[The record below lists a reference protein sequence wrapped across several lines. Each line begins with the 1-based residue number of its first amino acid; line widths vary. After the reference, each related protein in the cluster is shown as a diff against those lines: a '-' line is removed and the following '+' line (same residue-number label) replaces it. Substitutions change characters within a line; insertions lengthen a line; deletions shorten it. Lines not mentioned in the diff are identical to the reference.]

1 MISSEVLSERFT
13 DPSFFS
19 QHPWLEYVFIASAF
33 MSQVFT
39 LANTTSPLV
48 QLKTITNHYGASS
61 LERNWFQASFS
72 LSAGALILVSG
83 RIGDVFG
90 LKATALW
97 GYGWATI
104 WTILVGASYWV
115 NSVEF
120 YIVARALQGAG
131 LAFVL
136 PNLMGIVGR
145 IYQPGT
151 HRKNMVFALIGMGAP
166 LGGAC
171 GVLFSGIITEE
182 TKYFCWTYFAAA
194 IAMGIAMGLAWWSVP
209 NVHLQRD
216 SEKNV
221 DWAGCA
227 MSVIGLVLLDFCV
240 NQAPLVGWKTP
251 YVIALLIISVVV
263 LALFAVYETRFPKF
277 PLLPA
282 ALLKSPRL
290 LLLVLAKSLAWGSY
304 GVLFFHYFTFLE
316 DFRHYNPLE
325 MGASQAHALLFGCLA
340 AIACGYAIR
349 HVPIHFVLI
358 FSMLCFVGACIMQ
371 AVTPVNQTYWA
382 LTFPTWILS
391 TVSTDTS
398 FPSGSIILSEH
409 LPYEYQGMAGSLIN
423 TIVNY
428 SNSFFLG
435 LSTVVEVECQKRWP
449 NDKLKS
455 FRAALYFGIA
465 LAGTALILTIIFT
478 ALEWSEGKVV
488 KLAPQPP
495 KSPYI
500 EDESEDGEKEVE
512 KVRTAE
518 SLV

>member
-1 MISSEVLSERFT
+1 M
-13 DPSFFS
+13 
-19 QHPWLEYVFIASAF
+19 
-33 MSQVFT
+33 
-39 LANTTSPLV
+39 
-48 QLKTITNHYGASS
+48 
-61 LERNWFQASFS
+61 
-72 LSAGALILVSG
+72 VSG

-90 LKATALW
+90 LKGTAMCGYAWATA
-97 GYGWATI
+97 
-104 WTILVGASYWV
+104 WTILTGASYWV
-115 NSVEF
+115 GNVEF
-120 YIVARALQGAG
+120 YIICRALQGAG

-182 TKYFCWTYFAAA
+182 TSYFCWTYFAAA

-209 NVHLQRD
+209 RIHLESRSKKD
-216 SEKNV
+216 V

-227 MSVIGLVLLDFCV
+227 LSVVGLVLLDFTV

-251 YVIALLIISVVV
+251 YVIALLVVSVVV
-263 LALFAVYETRFPKF
+263 LIIFALYEIYLPKF
-277 PLLPA
+277 PLIPA
-282 ALLKSPRL
+282 ELITSPRL
-290 LLLVLAKSLAWGSY
+290 LLLLLGKSMAWGSY
-304 GVLFFHYFTFLE
+304 GVLFFHYFTFLQ
-316 DFRHYNPLE
+316 DFRGYNPLE

-358 FSMLCFVGACIMQ
+358 FSMACFLGSCIMQ
-371 AVTPVNQTYWA
+371 AVTPVDQTYWA

-391 TVSTDTS
+391 TISTDTS

-435 LSTVVEVECQKRWP
+435 LSTVVEVEVQKRYP
-449 NDKLKS
+449 QEKLKS
-455 FRAALYFGIA
+455 FRAALYFGIG

-478 ALEWSEGKVV
+478 ALEWKDGKVFR
-488 KLAPQPP
+488 LRPQPQEP
-495 KSPYI
+495 SYLEP
-500 EDESEDGEKEVE
+500 EDEDQKDVMDIE
-512 KVRTAE
+512 KVIQERPQIQE
-518 SLV
+518 IV